1 LGRANF
7 IAALTTFVAGWVRL
21 NWFAVAL
28 GYRAL
33 DPPPF
38 AWLAGAS
45 SLTSLYWS
53 YAL

>member
-33 DPPPF
+33 DPAPF